1 MEESNA
7 SIGTILQEFDLDVRT
22 NVLNCKVM
30 FTSVHGYDD
39 NVYEYE
45 RKGASGSECKD
56 DRRKYHLGKF
66 VRSQVH

>member
-22 NVLNCKVM
+22 NVLNGKVM

-39 NVYEYE
+39 NVYEYK
-45 RKGASGSECKD
+45 RKD
-56 DRRKYHLGKF
+56 Y
-66 VRSQVH
+66 